1 VNENAYKVD
10 LRGEHNISSTFNVS
24 DVSFFDVGDSKVD
37 SRTNPLYGG
46 EDDGNKGVDPN
57 LKDFGGQALRVDGPM
72 TRSKKK
78 RLEEFATSI
87 MFGEHLEEFGVFN
100 STFNNFSVKIC
111 NK

>member
-1 VNENAYKVD
+1 M
-10 LRGEHNISSTFNVS
+10 
-24 DVSFFDVGDSKVD
+24 
-37 SRTNPLYGG
+37 
-46 EDDGNKGVDPN
+46 DPN

-87 MFGEHLEEFGVFN
+87 MFEEHLEEFGVFN
-100 STFNNFSVKIC
+100 STLTNFSVNIC